1 MGAEAS
7 LRRRTD
13 CTLADLEAAGEG
25 MKVVGGVVTALQKKW
40 TKKGDLMAVF
50 TLEDLQSSIEVI
62 EVMVFPKTMRDHGQK
77 LADDVI
83 VIIKG
88 RLDDRDDLPKLIAM
102 EVEVFEPID
111 DRQRPLEI
119 TLPPTSVTE
128 SLVTDLKRV
137 LSEHPG
143 ESQVV
148 LNLGAQK
155 VRLPEGVDT
164 SNGLVPELRV
174 LLGSQAVLV

>member
-1 MGAEAS
+1 
-7 LRRRTD
+7 
-13 CTLADLEAAGEG
+13 
-25 MKVVGGVVTALQKKW
+25 
-40 TKKGDLMAVF
+40 
-50 TLEDLQSSIEVI
+50 
-62 EVMVFPKTMRDHGQK
+62 
-77 LADDVI
+77 

-102 EVEVFEPID
+102 EVDVFEPID

-155 VRLPEGVDT
+155 VRLPDGVDT
-164 SNGLVPELRV
+164 GNGLVPELRV